1 MLRGIEGALCAR
13 VESGGVRILFL
24 FFGLGSRSCEH
35 FGDEFDVVLHLGDR
49 VELDELHPPPGF

>member
-1 MLRGIEGALCAR
+1 

-24 FFGLGSRSCEH
+24 FFGLGSRPCEH